1 MSAVWVGLTAHGTE
15 LIASALNGCRYV
27 ELWQQMGHATYGYRP
42 PTPSIV
48 FPPVGSAKAADV
60 INEIQL
66 FQKHTADQPV
76 LYHIFR

>member
-1 MSAVWVGLTAHGTE
+1 
-15 LIASALNGCRYV
+15 
-27 ELWQQMGHATYGYRP
+27 MGHATYGYRP

-60 INEIQL
+60 IKEIQL